1 MITLDIYYY
10 KLEALTN
17 YNGEKVEL
25 YVALDLCNKSVL
37 AIKIIPLNIATKIE
51 AVFRTLSLKLCTS
64 EIMEQIV
71 VELKNGTRDH

>member
-1 MITLDIYYY
+1 M
-10 KLEALTN
+10 
-17 YNGEKVEL
+17 
-25 YVALDLCNKSVL
+25 ALDLCNKSVL